1 MYRHEH
7 ASTGQGKFNE
17 RRDNACYSSLKSFL
31 IFRSV
36 WLRTET
42 GAILRTRGVNVLSVK
57 FVSVIKQLTHG
68 QEGLGKVPR
77 APLSTALRSKLL
89 QDRIS
94 MSFVFLQPELLITF
108 LGMKS
113 NRLEA
118 SVQIL
123 DQLNSSSFPGRPA
136 LRHFLLPSPG
146 KKDDCP
152 PFQLILSKLVGKS
165 H

>member
-1 MYRHEH
+1 MCKREH
-7 ASTGQGKFNE
+7 ASTGQGEFNE
-17 RRDNACYSSLKSFL
+17 RRDNACCSSLKSFL

-42 GAILRTRGVNVLSVK
+42 GAILRTCGVNVLFVK
-57 FVSVIKQLTHG
+57 SVSVIKQLTHG
-68 QEGLGKVPR
+68 QEGLEKVPG

-89 QDRIS
+89 QDGIS
-94 MSFVFLQPELLITF
+94 ICFPSAGLLITS

-113 NRLEA
+113 NRLGA
-118 SVQIL
+118 SVQIS
-123 DQLNSSSFPGRPA
+123 DQLDFSSSPGRPA
-136 LRHFLLPSPG
+136 FPSPG

-152 PFQLILSKLVGKS
+152 LFQLILSKLVGES